1 MSTKNK
7 LIFPSTLDRWKIQNL
22 DFNWYFAFTI
32 MGGFFGLDYMYI
44 GSPIM
49 GVLKFITN
57 LFTFGYWWFYD
68 IINAAVAQDQIRL
81 YGPSAPVF
89 GPTGIGG
96 GRFKDPKFPTG
107 PKEKLDKHMNF
118 LIYGLM
124 VVIGGIMG
132 VDHFFTGDMFGG
144 TMNLLATVSVIGAP
158 ISFLWQV
165 FKMYRYYLNT
175 DECIN
180 VNWEYFGAPR
190 PSGIVDCPSIPMILT
205 VWLLKT
211 MLAVLQLIPFFG
223 PIVSLLQALIKNLE
237 VAYGFVVEAVKAAD
251 EIPSDVMDL
260 LDMKANMPIPC
271 SVDEAIPKVESL
283 PSAPPPQ
290 AGGGSSESV
299 DLLVPVF
306 ALTIVFV
313 IVSSVFLSLRRSTQ
327 NGPKPT
333 VAKAAQQ
340 FGGKEATDEPPQ
352 PRDPGDPS
360 PI

>member
-1 MSTKNK
+1 MSAKNK
-7 LIFPSTLDRWKIQNL
+7 LIFPSTLDRWKLQNL
-22 DFNWYFAFTI
+22 DYNWYFGLSVF
-32 MGGFFGLDYMYI
+32 GGFFGLDYMYI
-44 GSPIM
+44 GSPVL
-49 GVLKFITN
+49 GVIKFITN
-57 LFTFGYWWFYD
+57 LFTFGYWWFHD

-89 GPTGIGG
+89 GPTGVGG

-118 LIYGLM
+118 LIYGIM
-124 VVIGGIMG
+124 TVVGGIMG
-132 VDHFFTGDMFGG
+132 LDHFFTGDMFAG
-144 TMNLLATVSVIGAP
+144 TVNLLATVSVVGAP
-158 ISFLWQV
+158 ISFLWHM

-180 VNWEYFGAPR
+180 ANWQYFGAPR
-190 PSGIVDCPSIPMILT
+190 PGGQTDCPSIPMILT

-223 PIVSLLQALIKNLE
+223 PIVSLLQTLIKNLE
-237 VAYGFVVEAVKAAD
+237 VAYGFVEKAAVAAD
-251 EIPSDVMDL
+251 EAKYDVL
-260 LDMKANMPIPC
+260 EILENKAGMPIPC
-271 SVDEAIPKVESL
+271 SVEEAMPKVEGL
-283 PSAPPPQ
+283 PAAPPPQ

-313 IVSSVFLSLRRSTQ
+313 IVSSIVLSLRRSTQ
-327 NGPKPT
+327 NGPKP
-333 VAKAAQQ
+333 KATQQ

-352 PRDPGDPS
+352 PGDPGVPS

>member
-1 MSTKNK
+1 
-7 LIFPSTLDRWKIQNL
+7 
-22 DFNWYFAFTI
+22 
-32 MGGFFGLDYMYI
+32 
-44 GSPIM
+44 
-49 GVLKFITN
+49 
-57 LFTFGYWWFYD
+57 
-68 IINAAVAQDQIRL
+68 
-81 YGPSAPVF
+81 
-89 GPTGIGG
+89 
-96 GRFKDPKFPTG
+96 
-107 PKEKLDKHMNF
+107 
-118 LIYGLM
+118 
-124 VVIGGIMG
+124 
-132 VDHFFTGDMFGG
+132 
-144 TMNLLATVSVIGAP
+144 MNLLATVSVIGAP

-180 VNWEYFGAPR
+180 INWQYFGAPR
-190 PSGIVDCPSIPMILT
+190 PSGVVDCPSIPMILT

-211 MLAVLQLIPFFG
+211 MLAFLQLIPFFG
-223 PIVSLLQALIKNLE
+223 PIVSLLQAFIKNLE

-260 LDMKANMPIPC
+260 LDKKAQQPIPC

-283 PSAPPPQ
+283 PATPPPQ
-290 AGGGSSESV
+290 EYKGGGISESV

-352 PRDPGDPS
+352 PGDPGDPS